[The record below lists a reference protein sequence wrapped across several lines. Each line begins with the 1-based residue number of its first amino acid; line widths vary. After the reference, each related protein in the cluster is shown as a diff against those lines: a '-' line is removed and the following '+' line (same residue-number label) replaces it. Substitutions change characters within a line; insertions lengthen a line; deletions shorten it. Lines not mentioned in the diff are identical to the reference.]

1 MSSVHQSAASTSV
14 SNDGVID
21 QAILSLITGSEQAVI
36 ERYSNRLSEL
46 AQCYLNAD
54 QRMADLPFY
63 NPKLKV
69 ELRGFRLWLS
79 EPEGDYP
86 VSGIGLTGILI
97 TPWCMNLVFLP
108 VGDDRVT
115 ELLQSDSN
123 PSAEIRSSRVRSSR
137 VISNRESG
145 LHPNGPSVNPGDK
158 HLLALPGG
166 DFELVAGSQEETGIF
181 YSASLFSPMAD
192 FDSQGFALD
201 VADEVIRQ
209 IFPSVA
215 ESINQTDD
223 QRLNHADTA
232 DVSRKNSSPAPA
244 DSNTGSDNRS
254 EDKEK
259 SAVEPMDEVNISRR
273 HFFGLGRQSEQRQ
286 RKADQSQAASVDS
299 MAEIESRAATE
310 SGTKIRPGQDSD
322 HV

>member
-1 MSSVHQSAASTSV
+1 M
-14 SNDGVID
+14 
-21 QAILSLITGSEQAVI
+21 TGSDQAVI
-36 ERYSNRLSEL
+36 DRYGNRLSEL

-54 QRMADLPFY
+54 QRMVDLPFY

-79 EPEGDYP
+79 EPEGDNP
-86 VSGIGLTGILI
+86 VSGIGLTGVLI

-108 VGDDRVT
+108 VGDDLVT
-115 ELLQSDSN
+115 ESLQSDSN
-123 PSAEIRSSRVRSSR
+123 PSVEIRNSRARSSR
-137 VISNRESG
+137 ESAG
-145 LHPNGPSVNPGDK
+145 CASGPSVNQGNK

-215 ESINQTDD
+215 ESINQADD
-223 QRLNHADTA
+223 QWRNHADTA
-232 DVSRKNSSPAPA
+232 SVNRKNSSPAPA

-259 SAVEPMDEVNISRR
+259 SAVKPKGEVNMSRR
-273 HFFGLGRQSEQRQ
+273 HFFGLGRKSEQIQ
-286 RKADQSQAASVDS
+286 YKADQRQIASAHPEAD
-299 MAEIESRAATE
+299 IELRADTE
-310 SGTKIRPGQDSD
+310 SGSKIGPAQDSD